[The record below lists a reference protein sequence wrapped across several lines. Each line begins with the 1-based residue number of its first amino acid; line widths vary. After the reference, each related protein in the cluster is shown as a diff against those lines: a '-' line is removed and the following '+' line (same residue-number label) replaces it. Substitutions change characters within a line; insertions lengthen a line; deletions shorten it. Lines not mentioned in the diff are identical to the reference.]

1 MELAGYVVNAV
12 VLEGRSVREVAKA
25 HGVSKTWL
33 YELLAR
39 HKALGDAG
47 LGPRSKRPR
56 SSPGRV
62 STAVEDE
69 IVELRKSLA
78 EDGFDA
84 GPHSIQYHLQCR
96 HRRKKSVVPSVSSI
110 WRVLKRRGF
119 ITPQPQKRPKC
130 SYVRFAAELPN
141 ECWQADT
148 THWALADGTD
158 VEVLNFLDDHSRL
171 LVASVAFMTTK
182 ATDVVAVFQA
192 SAEHFGLPA
201 SVLTDNGA
209 IFTAESRGGRC
220 AMETLLGALGVT
232 YKHGKP
238 YHPQTQGKVERFH
251 QTLKK
256 HLAKQRRPGDLAE
269 LQAQLDRFRAYYNE
283 VRPHRGIGRRTPAQ
297 AYAARTKAVPKAP
310 FLPGGHYRLR
320 QDRLDKSGRVT
331 LRYQSRLRHIGVGRA
346 HAGTRV
352 YLLVADRD
360 VHILTAEEG
369 ELLGRLTIDPDKDYQ
384 PIERPL
390 MSGMS

>member
-1 MELAGYVVNAV
+1 M
-12 VLEGRSVREVAKA
+12 
-25 HGVSKTWL
+25 
-33 YELLAR
+33 
-39 HKALGDAG
+39 
-47 LGPRSKRPR
+47 
-56 SSPGRV
+56 
-62 STAVEDE
+62 STALEDE

-78 EDGFDA
+78 EEGLDA

-119 ITPQPQKRPKC
+119 VTPQPQKRPKC

-148 THWALADGTD
+148 THWSLADGTD

-201 SVLTDNGA
+201 SVLTDNGG

-232 YKHGKP
+232 YKHSRP

-269 LQAQLDRFRAYYNE
+269 LQAQLDRFRAYYNQ
-283 VRPHRGIGRRTPAQ
+283 VRPHRAIGRRTPAQ
-297 AYAARTKAVPKAP
+297 AYGARTKAVAKPP
-310 FLPGGHYRLR
+310 LLPNGHYRLR
-320 QDRLDKSGRVT
+320 HDRLDKAGKVT
-331 LRYQSRLRHIGVGRA
+331 LRYQGRLRHIGVGRA
-346 HAGTRV
+346 HAGIRV

-360 VHILTAEEG
+360 VHVLTEDG

-384 PIERPL
+384 PMERPL
-390 MSGMS
+390 VSGMS